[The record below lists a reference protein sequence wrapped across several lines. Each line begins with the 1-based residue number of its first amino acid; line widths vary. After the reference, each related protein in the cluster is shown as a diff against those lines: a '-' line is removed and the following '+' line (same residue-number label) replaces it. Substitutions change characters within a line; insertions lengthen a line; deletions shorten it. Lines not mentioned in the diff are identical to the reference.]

1 MNHVYHLVWNHA
13 QNAWVVAPETAKANG
28 KGRKRVAA
36 STIVAAALS
45 LFSLHAAALPTG
57 GQVTAGQATIGQAG
71 NTLNVN
77 QSTQNLA
84 VNWNSFN
91 IGASETV
98 NFVQPN
104 SSAIALNRVLGSDA
118 SAIYGKL
125 NANGQVFLL
134 NPNGI
139 LFGKGAQVNV
149 GGLVASTLS
158 LSDADLLNRNFR
170 FSGSAGS
177 VVNQGSLTGGYVA
190 LLGGQVSNQ
199 GTISARLGG
208 VALAA
213 GKDITLDFAGDGLIG
228 VQVNQGTLNALAD
241 NQQLI
246 QTEGGAVLLSAR
258 AADSLI
264 AAVVN
269 NSGVIEARSIGQH
282 QGTIRLSGDPQAS
295 ILSNTGTLTAD
306 SIDASAR
313 TILQS
318 GAIVAGDAT
327 LTASHALLQTDNASI
342 TANTLRVDGGAT
354 TFISGKLDG
363 ASSVTVAGQDIT
375 LAGARVSTGD
385 KGSIRIGGGAHGR
398 DAGIANAAT
407 LAVNGSS
414 SISAGD
420 QAQVVLW
427 SDRSTGYFGQISAGK
442 HSFVEVSSQGT
453 LNLGGAVRT
462 GAGSEIL
469 FDPTNIVID
478 ATAPASYYVE
488 LGGPAVNDGEDV
500 FSNDLHALQNGNV
513 LINSYLS
520 NLGAAQGGAVYLY
533 DGSTGALKS
542 VLTGSNANDRV
553 GNEGITELRNS
564 SYVISSSIW
573 NGNRGAVTWGD
584 GDSGVKGV
592 VSVSNS
598 LVGSKAGDYVGK
610 YGIAQLSNGNYLVDS
625 VNWNNNSGAVT
636 WGDGKHG
643 IQGEVSASN
652 SLVGSTNGD
661 QVGNNG
667 IRELSNGNYLVLSGN
682 WNGNSGA
689 ITWGNGNTGVSGE
702 VSSVNSLVGGNANDH
717 IGNVGIMELSDGN
730 YLVRS
735 GNWNNTLGA
744 ITWGNGAT
752 GISGVVSADN
762 SLVGS
767 VAGDQVGNNGITLLS
782 NGNYLVRSNN
792 WNGTRGAVTWG
803 NSATGVT
810 GEVSADNSLIGS
822 TSGDRIGGDGITE
835 IGNGNYVVRSAGWST
850 NRGAVTWGDGATG
863 VTGVVSADNSLV
875 GGTAGDRVGVYD
887 VTKLANGN
895 YVANSNLWNGGVGAV
910 TWGDGNSGVKGVI
923 SADNSLI
930 GSTAGDRVGM
940 NGITAL
946 ANGNYVVPS
955 SYWGGSRG
963 AITWGDG
970 NSGVKGIVSADNS
983 LLGSASGDMIG
994 ISGIT
999 QLSNSNY
1006 LVRSSNW
1013 NGSRGA
1019 ITWGDG
1025 AIGIKGVVS
1034 DANSLVGSTSGDMV
1048 GSNGV
1053 MMLSNGNYLVL
1064 SSRWNDGHGAVT
1076 WGDGN
1081 SGVKGF
1087 VSEANSLVGSRAGDY
1102 VGNNGIT
1109 QLSNGNYV
1117 VRSSNWNDQRG
1128 AVTWGDGN
1136 SGVTGVIS
1144 DANSLVGSTSGDM
1157 VGSNITTLSNGNY
1170 LVSSSNWNDH
1180 RGAVTWGNGATGI
1193 TGVVSDANSLVGT
1206 TSGDQVGS
1214 NGITLLSNGNYLVNS
1229 SNWNDQRGAVTW
1241 GDGKSGIQGEV
1252 SAANSLVG
1260 AISGDQV
1267 GNNGYMELSNG
1278 NYLVLSNLNDGRGAV
1293 TFGDGKSGAKGVVS
1307 ADNSLIGSKAGDLVG
1322 DDGGVQELANGNY
1335 VVLSSSWNDNR
1346 GAITWGD
1353 GKTGVRGEISSANSL
1368 LGSKENDYVGYDGVQ
1383 VLASGDYLV
1392 RSSQWNDKRG
1402 AITWGNGKTGVKGE
1416 VSSGNSLVGAN
1427 AGDNLGNQGVT
1438 ELGNGNYVVASAS
1451 GDASTNPSDRK
1462 ASYWLVASPAN
1473 LAGMVNNGN
1482 GDVTVSPAALAV
1494 AAGAGSTVTLQAS
1507 NDITVNSAVSIE
1519 GKLQLIAG
1527 HDVTLNASI
1536 TSTAEGDALVLSGE
1550 RFVNNAGADALSTPN
1565 GRWLVYSADPANDTQ
1580 GGLVSGNADVWN
1592 ATYAANAP
1600 DSITAGSRFVHAAA
1614 EPIPPVV
1621 VEPPVVV
1628 PPVVEPPV
1636 VVPPVVEPPVVVP
1649 PVVEPPVVVPPVVV
1663 PPVVVPPV
1671 VEPPVVVPPVVEPPV
1686 VVPPVVVPPV
1696 VVPPV
1701 VVPPVVV
1708 PPVVVPPVV
1717 EPPVVVPPVVEPPV
1731 VVPPVVVPP
1740 VVVPPVVVPPV
1751 IVTPPVVVPPVQPLP
1766 PSSRNDYRAV
1776 LASVQSVLAPASLQA
1791 TARTEEQQGSE
1802 RAPVPGD
1809 VAGRSFAAPLPVTL
1823 VEGGIRLPE
1832 GLTVS
1837 N

>member
-45 LFSLHAAALPTG
+45 LFSLHASALPTG

-71 NTLNVN
+71 NTLNVK

-125 NANGQVFLL
+125 SANGQVFLL
-134 NPNGI
+134 NPNGV

-170 FSGSAGS
+170 FTGSAGS
-177 VVNQGSLTGGYVA
+177 VVNQGSLNGGYVA

-269 NSGVIEARSIGQH
+269 NSGVIEARSISQH

-295 ILSNTGTLTAD
+295 VLSNSGTLKAD

-313 TILQS
+313 TIVQS
-318 GAIVAGDAT
+318 GAIVANDAT

-342 TANTLRVDGGAT
+342 TANTVRLDGGAT

-407 LAVNGSS
+407 LAVSGST

-488 LGGPAVNDGEDV
+488 LGGPAINNGGEVD
-500 FSNDLHALQNGNV
+500 STNLHALQNGNV

-553 GNEGITELRNS
+553 GNGGITQLRNS
-564 SYVISSSIW
+564 NYVINSSNW
-573 NGNRGAVTWGD
+573 NDNRGAVTWGD
-584 GDSGVKGV
+584 GNSGVQGV
-592 VSVSNS
+592 VSASNS
-598 LVGSKAGDYVGK
+598 LVGSKAGDYVGS
-610 YGIAQLSNGNYLVDS
+610 YGIAQLSNGNYLVNS
-625 VNWNNNSGAVT
+625 GNWNDNSGAVT
-636 WGDGKHG
+636 LGDGKHG
-643 IQGEVSASN
+643 IQGEVSAAN

-661 QVGNNG
+661 QIGNNG

-689 ITWGNGNTGVSGE
+689 VTWGNGNTGVSGE
-702 VSSVNSLVGGNANDH
+702 VSSVNSLVGSKANDR
-717 IGNVGIMELSDGN
+717 IGNYGILLLSDGN

-735 GNWNNTLGA
+735 GNWNSNSGA
-744 ITWGNGAT
+744 VTWGNGAT
-752 GISGVVSADN
+752 GITGVVSADN

-767 VAGDQVGNNGITLLS
+767 ASGDQVGGSGILALS
-782 NGNYLVRSNN
+782 NGNYLVLSNN
-792 WNGTRGAVTWG
+792 WNG
-803 NSATGVT
+803 
-810 GEVSADNSLIGS
+810 
-822 TSGDRIGGDGITE
+822 
-835 IGNGNYVVRSAGWST
+835 
-850 NRGAVTWGDGATG
+850 NR
-863 VTGVVSADNSLV
+863 
-875 GGTAGDRVGVYD
+875 
-887 VTKLANGN
+887 
-895 YVANSNLWNGGVGAV
+895 GAV

-923 SADNSLI
+923 STDNSLIGSTNGDRVGSEGVVEVGNSNYVVRSASWGASRGAATWGDGNSGIKGVVSADNSLVGAIPGDRVGIYGVTKLANGNYVVNSNNWHGGFGAVTWGDGNSGVQGLVSADNSLI
-930 GSTAGDRVGM
+930 GSSISDRVGI
-940 NGITAL
+940 NGVTAL
-946 ANGNYVVPS
+946 ANGNYVVLS
-955 SYWGGSRG
+955 SYWSNSRG
-963 AITWGDG
+963 AITLGDG
-970 NSGVKGIVSADNS
+970 TMGTKGVVSADNS
-983 LLGSASGDMIG
+983 LVGSAGGDMIG
-994 ISGIT
+994 IGGIT
-999 QLSNSNY
+999 QLSNGNY
-1006 LVRSSNW
+1006 VVISSNW

-1019 ITWGDG
+1019 VTWGDG

-1034 DANSLVGSTSGDMV
+1034 DANSLVGSTSGDLI
-1048 GSNGV
+1048 GSNGIV
-1053 MMLSNGNYLVL
+1053 QLSNGNYLVRSNNWNGKFGAITWGDGKSGVKGVVSDANSLVGSRTGDYVGDNGITEL
-1064 SSRWNDGHGAVT
+1064 SNGNYLVRSSNWNDKRGAIT

-1081 SGVKGF
+1081 SGV
-1087 VSEANSLVGSRAGDY
+1087 
-1102 VGNNGIT
+1102 
-1109 QLSNGNYV
+1109 
-1117 VRSSNWNDQRG
+1117 
-1128 AVTWGDGN
+1128 
-1136 SGVTGVIS
+1136 
-1144 DANSLVGSTSGDM
+1144 
-1157 VGSNITTLSNGNY
+1157 
-1170 LVSSSNWNDH
+1170 
-1180 RGAVTWGNGATGI
+1180 

-1214 NGITLLSNGNYLVNS
+1214 NGITQLSNGNYLVSSSNWNDQRGAVTWGNGATGITGAVSNANSLVGATSGDQVGSNIITLSNGNYLVNS

-1252 SAANSLVG
+1252 STANSLVG

-1267 GNNGYMELSNG
+1267 GNNGIIELSSG
-1278 NYLVLSNLNDGRGAV
+1278 NYLVLSDLKDYRGAV
-1293 TFGDGKSGAKGVVS
+1293 TWGDGKSGAKGVVS

-1322 DDGGVQELANGNY
+1322 YDGGVQELANGNY
-1335 VVLSSSWNDNR
+1335 IVLSSNWNDNR

-1353 GKTGVRGEISSANSL
+1353 GKTGVKGEISSANSL
-1368 LGSKENDYVGYDGVQ
+1368 VGANAGDLVGYDSVQ
-1383 VLASGDYLV
+1383 ELANGDYLV

-1402 AITWGNGKTGVKGE
+1402 AVTWGDGKTGVRGE
-1416 VSSGNSLVGAN
+1416 VSSANSLVGAK
-1427 AGDNLGNQGVT
+1427 AGDNLGNLGVT
-1438 ELGNGNYVVASAS
+1438 ELANGNYVVGSAS
-1451 GDASTNPSDRK
+1451 GDAASHPDDRK

-1473 LAGMVNNGN
+1473 LAGMLNGGN

-1527 HDVTLNASI
+1527 HDVTLNAGI

-1565 GRWLVYSADPANDTQ
+1565 GRWLVYSADPVNDTQ

-1600 DSITAGSRFVHAAA
+1600 DSIAAGSRFVHAAA

-1621 VEPPVVV
+1621 VE

-1649 PVVEPPVVVPPVVV
+1649 PVVEPPVVVPPVI
-1663 PPVVVPPV
+1663 
-1671 VEPPVVVPPVVEPPV
+1671 E
-1686 VVPPVVVPPV
+1686 
-1696 VVPPV
+1696 
-1701 VVPPVVV
+1701 
-1708 PPVVVPPVV
+1708 
-1717 EPPVVVPPVVEPPV
+1717 
-1731 VVPPVVVPP
+1731 PP

-1751 IVTPPVVVPPVQPLP
+1751 IVTPPVVVPPVQAIP

-1776 LASVQSVLAPASLQA
+1776 LASVQSVLTPASLQA
-1791 TARTEEQQGSE
+1791 TVRTEEQQGSE
-1802 RAPVPGD
+1802 HAPVPGE
-1809 VAGRSFAAPLPVTL
+1809 VAGSNFAAPLPLIL

-1837 N
+1837 K

>member
-36 STIVAAALS
+36 STIIAAALS
-45 LFSLHAAALPTG
+45 LFSPHASALPTG

-71 NTLNVN
+71 NTLNVK

-134 NPNGI
+134 NPNGV

-170 FSGSAGS
+170 FTGSAGS
-177 VVNQGSLTGGYVA
+177 VVNQGSLSGGYVA

-269 NSGVIEARSIGQH
+269 NSGVIEARSISQH

-295 ILSNTGTLTAD
+295 VLSNSGTLKAD

-313 TILQS
+313 TILQT

-407 LAVNGSS
+407 LAVSGST

-488 LGGPAVNDGEDV
+488 LGGPAINNGGEVD
-500 FSNDLHALQNGNV
+500 STNLHALQNGNV

-553 GNEGITELRNS
+553 GNGGITQLRNS
-564 SYVISSSIW
+564 NYVINSSNW
-573 NGNRGAVTWGD
+573 NDNRGAVTWGD
-584 GDSGVKGV
+584 GNSGVQGL
-592 VSVSNS
+592 VSASNS
-598 LVGSKAGDYVGK
+598 LVGSKAGDYVGS
-610 YGIAQLSNGNYLVDS
+610 YGIAQLSNGNYLVNS
-625 VNWNNNSGAVT
+625 GNWNDNSGAVT
-636 WGDGKHG
+636 LGDGKHG
-643 IQGEVSASN
+643 IQGEVSAAN

-661 QVGNNG
+661 QIGNNG

-689 ITWGNGNTGVSGE
+689 VTWGNGNTGVSGE
-702 VSSVNSLVGGNANDH
+702 VSSVNSLVGSQANDR
-717 IGNVGIMELSDGN
+717 IGNYGIMQLSDGN

-735 GNWNNTLGA
+735 SNWN
-744 ITWGNGAT
+744 
-752 GISGVVSADN
+752 
-762 SLVGS
+762 
-767 VAGDQVGNNGITLLS
+767 S
-782 NGNYLVRSNN
+782 N
-792 WNGTRGAVTWG
+792 RGAVTWG
-803 NSATGVT
+803 NSATG
-810 GEVSADNSLIGS
+810 I
-822 TSGDRIGGDGITE
+822 
-835 IGNGNYVVRSAGWST
+835 
-850 NRGAVTWGDGATG
+850 
-863 VTGVVSADNSLV
+863 TGVVSADNSLV
-875 GGTAGDRVGVYD
+875 GYASGDQVGSSVMTLSNGNYLVLSSNWNSNRGAVTWGDSNTGVKGVISADNSLIGTTAGDRIGSEGFMEVG
-887 VTKLANGN
+887 NGN
-895 YVANSNLWNGGVGAV
+895 YVVRSASWSAGRGAV
-910 TWGDGNSGVKGVI
+910 TWGDGNSGVKGVV
-923 SADNSLI
+923 SADNSLV
-930 GSTAGDRVGM
+930 GATAGDRVGVYA
-940 NGITAL
+940 ITKL
-946 ANGNYVVPS
+946 TNGNYVVNNNL
-955 SYWGGSRG
+955 WNGGFG
-963 AITWGDG
+963 AVTWGDG
-970 NSGVKGIVSADNS
+970 NSGVKGVVSADNS
-983 LLGSASGDMIG
+983 LIGSSTSDRVGINGVTALANGNYVVLSSYWSNSRGAITLGDGTMGTKGVVSADNSLVGSAGGDMIG
-994 ISGIT
+994 IGGIT
-999 QLSNSNY
+999 QLSNGNY
-1006 LVRSSNW
+1006 VVISSNW

-1019 ITWGDG
+1019 VTWGDG

-1034 DANSLVGSTSGDMV
+1034 DANSLVGSTSGDLI
-1048 GSNGV
+1048 GSNGIV
-1053 MMLSNGNYLVL
+1053 QLSNGNYLVRSNNWNGKFGAITWGDGKSGVKGVVSDANSLVGSRTGDYVGDNGITEL
-1064 SSRWNDGHGAVT
+1064 SNGNYLVRSSNWNDKRGAIT

-1081 SGVKGF
+1081 SGV
-1087 VSEANSLVGSRAGDY
+1087 
-1102 VGNNGIT
+1102 
-1109 QLSNGNYV
+1109 
-1117 VRSSNWNDQRG
+1117 
-1128 AVTWGDGN
+1128 
-1136 SGVTGVIS
+1136 
-1144 DANSLVGSTSGDM
+1144 
-1157 VGSNITTLSNGNY
+1157 
-1170 LVSSSNWNDH
+1170 
-1180 RGAVTWGNGATGI
+1180 

-1214 NGITLLSNGNYLVNS
+1214 NGITQLSNGNYLVSS
-1229 SNWNDQRGAVTW
+1229 SNWNDQRGAVTWGNGATGITGAVSNANSLVGATSGDQVGSNIITLSNGNYLVLSSEWNGNRGAITW

-1252 SAANSLVG
+1252 SAANSLIG
-1260 AISGDQV
+1260 ADANDQV
-1267 GNNGYMELSNG
+1267 GNNGIMELSNG
-1278 NYLVLSNLNDGRGAV
+1278 NYLVLSNLNDYRGAV
-1293 TFGDGKSGAKGVVS
+1293 T
-1307 ADNSLIGSKAGDLVG
+1307 
-1322 DDGGVQELANGNY
+1322 
-1335 VVLSSSWNDNR
+1335 
-1346 GAITWGD
+1346 WG
-1353 GKTGVRGEISSANSL
+1353 
-1368 LGSKENDYVGYDGVQ
+1368 
-1383 VLASGDYLV
+1383 
-1392 RSSQWNDKRG
+1392 
-1402 AITWGNGKTGVKGE
+1402 
-1416 VSSGNSLVGAN
+1416 
-1427 AGDNLGNQGVT
+1427 
-1438 ELGNGNYVVASAS
+1438 
-1451 GDASTNPSDRK
+1451 
-1462 ASYWLVASPAN
+1462 
-1473 LAGMVNNGN
+1473 
-1482 GDVTVSPAALAV
+1482 
-1494 AAGAGSTVTLQAS
+1494 
-1507 NDITVNSAVSIE
+1507 
-1519 GKLQLIAG
+1519 
-1527 HDVTLNASI
+1527 
-1536 TSTAEGDALVLSGE
+1536 
-1550 RFVNNAGADALSTPN
+1550 
-1565 GRWLVYSADPANDTQ
+1565 
-1580 GGLVSGNADVWN
+1580 
-1592 ATYAANAP
+1592 
-1600 DSITAGSRFVHAAA
+1600 
-1614 EPIPPVV
+1614 
-1621 VEPPVVV
+1621 
-1628 PPVVEPPV
+1628 
-1636 VVPPVVEPPVVVP
+1636 
-1649 PVVEPPVVVPPVVV
+1649 
-1663 PPVVVPPV
+1663 
-1671 VEPPVVVPPVVEPPV
+1671 
-1686 VVPPVVVPPV
+1686 
-1696 VVPPV
+1696 
-1701 VVPPVVV
+1701 
-1708 PPVVVPPVV
+1708 
-1717 EPPVVVPPVVEPPV
+1717 
-1731 VVPPVVVPP
+1731 
-1740 VVVPPVVVPPV
+1740 
-1751 IVTPPVVVPPVQPLP
+1751 
-1766 PSSRNDYRAV
+1766 
-1776 LASVQSVLAPASLQA
+1776 
-1791 TARTEEQQGSE
+1791 
-1802 RAPVPGD
+1802 
-1809 VAGRSFAAPLPVTL
+1809 
-1823 VEGGIRLPE
+1823 
-1832 GLTVS
+1832 
-1837 N
+1837 